1 MKEFKNVC
9 VLKVFE
15 PDEKM
20 IAAVEKAANDK
31 GVWSDVKLAD
41 GDCSI
46 TVASERDEVAFNDAV
61 KEIFALC
68 GDKLYSDAGESLAE
82 KVVETLAAAG
92 KTVSVAESFTGGLI
106 CSRLVEVSGA
116 SAVLYEGAVTY
127 SANAKIRR
135 LHVKAGTLES
145 YGAVSKQVCAEMLD
159 GLVSTRMS
167 DFAVATTGCAGPD
180 TDEFGTPVG
189 RCYIGVADREKKE
202 ICEIDFDEE
211 RNGLRRHAANTA
223 LWMLLRFAENT
234 K

>member
-15 PDEKM
+15 PDEKT
-20 IAAVEKAANDK
+20 IAAIEKAAEGR
-31 GVWSDVKLAD
+31 GVWADVKLVD

-61 KEIFALC
+61 KDIFAIC

-82 KVVETLAAAG
+82 KVVEALAAAG

-135 LHVKAGTLES
+135 LHVKASTLEN

-159 GLVSTRMS
+159 GLISTRMS

-189 RCYIGVADREKKE
+189 RCYIGVADRERKE
-202 ICEIDFDEE
+202 IFELNFDEE
-211 RNGLRRHAANTA
+211 RNGLRRHATNTA
-223 LWMLLRFAENT
+223 LWTLLRFAE
-234 K
+234 KI